1 MRDDMQKV
9 VVERPRRGSRYRF
22 ERRKPRRIGEDFE
35 GYVGHEA
42 MRRAHR
48 DHKEL
53 SDYLSPLYRYLDKQA
68 GRPWNDVWSE
78 ISQRLD
84 FRSVLGFHIKS
95 HIDQHVSRH
104 VRMIGDRAH
113 EIARFAPG
121 GWAPVYGMYVD
132 PDTGLLKRGC
142 RWNAWRN
149 ANGQPVT
156 PAWKVNKYEALRR
169 IVDERAQIHFHE
181 GQWYEVALGARPDP
195 EAYAYE
201 VKEPN
206 AWGGVTRTVKY
217 TDTVDVLRTPS
228 EDLEKRYGRK
238 GVAAISKRQISRR
251 EKRRYGLR

>member
-1 MRDDMQKV
+1 M
-9 VVERPRRGSRYRF
+9 
-22 ERRKPRRIGEDFE
+22 
-35 GYVGHEA
+35 GHEG

-68 GRPWNDVWSE
+68 GRPWDDVWSE

-84 FRSVLGFHIKS
+84 FRSVLGFHVKS

-132 PDTGLLKRGC
+132 PDTSLLKRGC
-142 RWNAWRN
+142 RWKAWRN

-181 GQWYEVALGARPDP
+181 GQWYEVTLGARPDP
-195 EAYAYE
+195 E
-201 VKEPN
+201 
-206 AWGGVTRTVKY
+206 
-217 TDTVDVLRTPS
+217 TVDVLRTPT